1 MLLTFRW
8 ITVTSSQVQLWDD
21 IAKSVRRTKRF
32 NYKINCYILCFI
44 SVTVTCSIYCI
55 QLFSGDFRFVPFV
68 MNLIYLM
75 KVTTLALIIFLT
87 VLFLAGEL
95 RWFYAQIPA
104 LSVIVYTHIPKV
116 ASLLYL
122 SRLFSLSSHYLFWQ

>member
-1 MLLTFRW
+1 
-8 ITVTSSQVQLWDD
+8 
-21 IAKSVRRTKRF
+21 
-32 NYKINCYILCFI
+32 
-44 SVTVTCSIYCI
+44 
-55 QLFSGDFRFVPFV
+55 

-122 SRLFSLSSHYLFWQ
+122 SRLFSLSSHYLF

>member
-32 NYKINCYILCFI
+32 NSKINCYILCFI

-55 QLFSGDFRFVPFV
+55 QLFRGDFRFVPFV

-95 RWFYAQIPA
+95 RCFYAQILA
-104 LSVIVYTHIPKV
+104 SSVIGLHTHTQGSHCVKSVKV
-116 ASLLYL
+116 LLP
-122 SRLFSLSSHYLFWQ
+122 R